1 MAKGI
6 EYINIMTVLYFIV
19 CSSASALGLKFSVIN
34 VVSFPPQSGFF
45 SRSFIGV

>member
-6 EYINIMTVLYFIV
+6 EYINIMTVLYFM

-45 SRSFIGV
+45 PPVLLGYN